1 MKDKLYKNNH
11 RGIYYRLKAFFFAFA
26 IFSGAMA
33 VAVIPTYIALKDNVK
48 EPTHAQVEEPVEEQE
63 ENPEEEVVD
72 TTNLLSF

>member
-33 VAVIPTYIALKDNVK
+33 VAVIPTYIVLKDNVK
-48 EPTHAQVEEPVEEQE
+48 EQSNAQVEEPVHEDE
-63 ENPEEEVVD
+63 ENPEQEIVD
-72 TTNLLSF
+72 DTNLLSY

>member
-33 VAVIPTYIALKDNVK
+33 IAIIPTYIVIKDNIK
-48 EPTHAQVEEPVEEQE
+48 EQTNAESEKIEED
-63 ENPEEEVVD
+63 NPEEEIE
-72 TTNLLSF
+72 LLSYLN

>member
-33 VAVIPTYIALKDNVK
+33 IAIIPTYIVIKDNFK
-48 EPTHAQVEEPVEEQE
+48 EQTNAESEKIEED
-63 ENPEEEVVD
+63 NPEEEIE
-72 TTNLLSF
+72 LLSYLN

>member
-33 VAVIPTYIALKDNVK
+33 VAIIPTYIVIKDNFK
-48 EPTHAQVEEPVEEQE
+48 EQTNAESEKIEED
-63 ENPEEEVVD
+63 NPEEEIE
-72 TTNLLSF
+72 LLSYLN